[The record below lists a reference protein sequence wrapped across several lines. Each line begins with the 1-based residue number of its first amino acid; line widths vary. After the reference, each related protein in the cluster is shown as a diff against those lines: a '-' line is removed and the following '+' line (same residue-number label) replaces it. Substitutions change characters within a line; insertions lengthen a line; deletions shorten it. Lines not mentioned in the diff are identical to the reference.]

1 MASPS
6 SSPPLSSSS
15 PPVASPPADKVPRL
29 TTKQLDCLR
38 LLSDG
43 RVRKATTK
51 TSPTTDEVNGTTAG
65 SMVPYGYV
73 EGQAVPGH
81 TMYKITAKGTEFL
94 RSYNDKQQMLQAKKA
109 EAEAAA
115 PQGQATGQG

>member
-6 SSPPLSSSS
+6 ASPPASSSS
-15 PPVASPPADKVPRL
+15 PPVASPPSDKEPRL
-29 TTKQLDCLR
+29 TVKQLDCLR

-65 SMVPYGYV
+65 SMVAYGYV

-94 RSYNDKQQMLQAKKA
+94 RAYADKQQMIQAKKT
-109 EAEAAA
+109 EAPA

>member
-6 SSPPLSSSS
+6 SSPPFCCST
-15 PPVASPPADKVPRL
+15 PAGASPPADKVPRL

>member
-1 MASPS
+1 MATSPAPSPS
-6 SSPPLSSSS
+6 AG
-15 PPVASPPADKVPRL
+15 PVLQPAQEAKQPRL
-29 TTKQLDCLR
+29 TALQTACLE

-73 EGQAVPGH
+73 EARVVPGH
-81 TMYKITAKGTEFL
+81 TMYAITPKGLEAL
-94 RSYNDKQQMLQAKKA
+94 RSLDDKKQMLAAKKT
-109 EAEAAA
+109 EAKPATEKTVS
-115 PQGQATGQG
+115 GQPA